1 MKSHITTYCQEQSK
15 IVNKSDITQI
25 IKKFHKQFSKFM
37 IFDVLLDL
45 VKEKKVEL
53 DNTVLKKIKKKIIS

>member
-1 MKSHITTYCQEQSK
+1 
-15 IVNKSDITQI
+15 
-25 IKKFHKQFSKFM
+25 M

-53 DNTVLKKIKKKIIS
+53 DIAVPKKIKKKISIF